1 MMCRETPASLHL
13 ADTVSNGRTDE
24 KTQAKSYPTRL

>member
-13 ADTVSNGRTDE
+13 TDTASNGRTDE
-24 KTQAKSYPTRL
+24 TTQAKSYQPRL

>member
-1 MMCRETPASLHL
+1 MLCRETPVPMHL
-13 ADTVSNGRTDE
+13 PDTASNGRTDE